1 MDPQELQ
8 RIEVFQALDADALN
22 RLAAVLVEETYTDGD
37 IISAEGDPG
46 DSMYFIL
53 RGRIR
58 IEKSARPSGGVQKT
72 LAVLEAG
79 DYFGEMALLEELPR
93 SASALAEGS
102 AVVARLSKTAFDRI
116 HEESTQ
122 AGMRVLFAMLCTSSE
137 RIRRLSTHVIV
148 YDEVGKAIG
157 EARDLEVLLD
167 AVLGQVS
174 AATYADWAL
183 LVLCTETAGQVELA
197 AHVNLALTAAQREAL
212 CAGHGF
218 VGLALQDP
226 GDRLVTCF
234 DEDET
239 FRSCPR
245 LGFET
250 ASLLLSPI
258 TLEGRLLGLVVLGGQ
273 ERGQFDLNA
282 LHLTRAV
289 SRQAAQAIL
298 HARYREQEQARSRQ
312 SG

>member
-1 MDPQELQ
+1 M
-8 RIEVFQALDADALN
+8 
-22 RLAAVLVEETYTDGD
+22 LAPANASAVSSTHARYDE
-37 IISAEGDPG
+37 
-46 DSMYFIL
+46 
-53 RGRIR
+53 
-58 IEKSARPSGGVQKT
+58 SARPSAKR
-72 LAVLEAG
+72 A
-79 DYFGEMALLEELPR
+79 
-93 SASALAEGS
+93 
-102 AVVARLSKTAFDRI
+102 
-116 HEESTQ
+116 
-122 AGMRVLFAMLCTSSE
+122 TSGPG
-137 RIRRLSTHVIV
+137 R
-148 YDEVGKAIG
+148 GP
-157 EARDLEVLLD
+157 
-167 AVLGQVS
+167 GQVS

-273 ERGQFDLNA
+273 ERGQFDLYA

-289 SRQAAQAIL
+289 SRRPPGPSSTPGTASRNRHGPSVRMIAFETIRVGGMENTAASTQRSVAARAGADSVRL
-298 HARYREQEQARSRQ
+298 DVCDSGRKQKASQGRSSLARLVFLVGDAELESATSCVSSKRSNQLSYRPRVARTLRYRVHPCFKPGNSQNAGPAAARRAVEPFPSPGNRGVLKV
-312 SG
+312 SFR